1 MKLSVVGQSVKMAL
15 ANIKNN
21 KMRSFLTMLGIIIG
35 VASVIALITIVSSV
49 TGSVIDQFEALGAG
63 TLTVSAQGTNVKYGL
78 TDEDI
83 EKLKAVPGVEAVAPT
98 ASLSSTA
105 VYDGTVSD
113 VVQIEG
119 RDAVYFQHNDDT
131 IQSGRYF
138 NSAEMGGETNV
149 AIVDTDFVTNVLD
162 GNSEL
167 GTTFIL
173 NGYQYKVI
181 GIKSAD
187 SSVSSAVNEDSGSGG
202 TVIIPYKNV
211 LKMSIMKNVTSV
223 EIYYSEDADTDVL
236 EENLAACL
244 NDIFDVTDDN
254 ADEAYSINSID
265 SLVETMSSTETLLS
279 AMLGGIASIALLVGG
294 IGIMNMMLVSV
305 SERTKEIGLRKA
317 LGAQPSRIQLQFL
330 MESITLSLLGGFI
343 GIILGEILAYAGTT
357 LLSTT
362 YSVSYGAVALGAG
375 FSAAV
380 GIIFGW
386 MPSRRASRL
395 NPIDALRSE

>member
-63 TLTVSAQGTNVKYGL
+63 TLTVSAQGTNVKHGL